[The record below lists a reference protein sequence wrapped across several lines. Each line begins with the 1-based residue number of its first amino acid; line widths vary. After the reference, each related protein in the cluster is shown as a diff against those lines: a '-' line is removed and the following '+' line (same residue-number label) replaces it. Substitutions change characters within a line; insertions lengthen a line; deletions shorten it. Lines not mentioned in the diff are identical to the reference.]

1 MNNENRKII
10 EMEIAMWE
18 ADSGGQG
25 GNAPLSVNASGVP
38 RKNAHDRPPD
48 MVRKIGKT
56 TYKVWAHFSET
67 SRETLDD
74 KIKRMLRDDVWR
86 MARSA
91 VCVKFFRANICSP
104 PPGADA
110 LPSLKGA

>member
-1 MNNENRKII
+1 MNNENSETI
-10 EMEIAMWE
+10 ETEIATRD
-18 ADSGGQG
+18 ADNGGQD

-38 RKNAHDRPPD
+38 ETKARDRPPD

-74 KIKRMLRDDVWR
+74 KIKRMLRDDVRR

-91 VCVKFFRANICSP
+91 
-104 PPGADA
+104 
-110 LPSLKGA
+110 

>member
-1 MNNENRKII
+1 MNNENSNTI
-10 EMEIAMWE
+10 ETEIAMRD
-18 ADSGGQG
+18 ADNGGQD
-25 GNAPLSVNASGVP
+25 GNAPLSVNASSVP
-38 RKNAHDRPPD
+38 EKKERDRPPD

-74 KIKRMLRDDVWR
+74 KIKRMLKDDVRR

-91 VCVKFFRANICSP
+91 
-104 PPGADA
+104 
-110 LPSLKGA
+110 

>member
-1 MNNENRKII
+1 MNNENSKTI
-10 EMEIAMWE
+10 ETEIATQD
-18 ADSGGQG
+18 AGSNGQD

-38 RKNAHDRPPD
+38 EKKAHDRPPD

-67 SRETLDD
+67 SGETLDD
-74 KIKRMLRDDVWR
+74 KIKRMLKSDVRR

-91 VCVKFFRANICSP
+91 
-104 PPGADA
+104 
-110 LPSLKGA
+110 